1 MAVDFRATA
10 CPRCGF
16 VMRGTALPAVAG
28 SRTAK
33 KSPRTAM
40 WITLS
45 WPGAGHL
52 YAGIHRTGTILCFAS
67 VVLFALSL
75 TLIGPLVGL
84 VAWLTLSLY
93 AAIDVG
99 KTLTS

>member
-16 VMRGTALPAVAG
+16 PRGNALPFVAG
-28 SRTAK
+28 SVAAKK

-52 YAGIHRTGTILCFAS
+52 YAGIHRTGTILCLLS

-75 TLIGPLVGL
+75 TLIGPEVGL

-93 AAIDVG
+93 AAMDVG
-99 KTLTS
+99 KTLL